1 MKLSVII
8 CVYNTSRVYFR
19 ECLESIR
26 SSTLPFSDYEILVV
40 DDGSEVVYSDFI
52 DKYHLRYVKTENR
65 GILAARMYAL
75 KLAEGDYVTFFD
87 SDDTSTFNYHAPM
100 LDACER
106 ENADIVIN
114 DWAFQSERARYIC
127 TRDSTIKGDIFAEG
141 DDVLALFTSQCGR
154 EHSYFVLW
162 NKIFKREVLSK
173 AISEIEHLSLTMD
186 RVLYSE
192 DALINFFA
200 FKHAKRVVNVHT
212 GYYFYRIHPRQS
224 VNVSSAEKLHSQIT
238 SMTDTLRAMSE
249 SIGENVHKDEIKL
262 HIEKWTELMARSH
275 YSHAKQNKYLDLIPY
290 IKERYNCTKL
300 RPSTFRDGSAYT
312 KNKILAE
319 NFTEIDASL
328 LALYKISDNP
338 TDVLYDRSDSYV
350 ARSIDYMRKQQGKI
364 IAYSADAT
372 VKIPQA
378 EISFK
383 TKFLHNHIVYIAG
396 MILFKKGS
404 KIRKFLKKSF

>member
-1 MKLSVII
+1 
-8 CVYNTSRVYFR
+8 
-19 ECLESIR
+19 
-26 SSTLPFSDYEILVV
+26 
-40 DDGSEVVYSDFI
+40 
-52 DKYHLRYVKTENR
+52 
-65 GILAARMYAL
+65 
-75 KLAEGDYVTFFD
+75 
-87 SDDTSTFNYHAPM
+87 
-100 LDACER
+100 
-106 ENADIVIN
+106 
-114 DWAFQSERARYIC
+114 
-127 TRDSTIKGDIFAEG
+127 
-141 DDVLALFTSQCGR
+141 
-154 EHSYFVLW
+154 
-162 NKIFKREVLSK
+162 
-173 AISEIEHLSLTMD
+173 
-186 RVLYSE
+186 
-192 DALINFFA
+192 
-200 FKHAKRVVNVHT
+200 
-212 GYYFYRIHPRQS
+212 
-224 VNVSSAEKLHSQIT
+224 
-238 SMTDTLRAMSE
+238 MTDTLRAMSE

-300 RPSTFRDGSAYT
+300 RPSTFRDGSAYI

-383 TKFLHNHIVYIAG
+383 TKFLHNHIVYSAG